1 MYIPESKE
9 NILGDIYLYMYIYIR
24 KIFQL
29 YIRSDVFIIIQ
40 LYGTFRNI
48 VTEDE
53 TS

>member
-1 MYIPESKE
+1 MYIPESSE
-9 NILGDIYLYMYIYIR
+9 NILGDIYIYVR

-29 YIRSDVFIIIQ
+29 YIRSDVFLIIQ